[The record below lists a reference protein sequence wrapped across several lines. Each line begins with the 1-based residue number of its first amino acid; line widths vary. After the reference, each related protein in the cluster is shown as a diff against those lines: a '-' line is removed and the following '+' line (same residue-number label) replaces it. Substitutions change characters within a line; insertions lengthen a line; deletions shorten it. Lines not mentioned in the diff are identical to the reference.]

1 MIVAYFD
8 TMFDKINSLENSSKA
23 VLKKNNMGI
32 VLNKKIPKKKQK
44 FPNVS
49 EILYYTLTK
58 EFNLTLE
65 QFNDYLIIIL
75 ICLAR
80 NNM

>member
-1 MIVAYFD
+1 MKNTGKV
-8 TMFDKINSLENSSKA
+8 

-32 VLNKKIPKKKQK
+32 VLNKKIPKKKEN

-49 EILYYTLTK
+49 EILFYTLTK
-58 EFNLTLE
+58 ELNLTLE
-65 QFNDYLIIIL
+65 QFNDYQMVFF

-80 NNM
+80 NNI

>member
-1 MIVAYFD
+1 MKNTGKV
-8 TMFDKINSLENSSKA
+8 

-32 VLNKKIPKKKQK
+32 VLNKKIPKKKEN

-49 EILYYTLTK
+49 EILFYTLTK
-58 EFNLTLE
+58 ELNLTLE
-65 QFNDYLIIIL
+65 QFNDYQMIFF

-80 NNM
+80 NNI

>member
-1 MIVAYFD
+1 MGK
-8 TMFDKINSLENSSKA
+8 TMLKKINTQA
-23 VLKKNNMGI
+23 
-32 VLNKKIPKKKQK
+32 VLNKKIPKKTQK

-58 EFNLTLE
+58 ELNLTLE
-65 QFNDYLIIIL
+65 QFNDYQMIFL

-80 NNM
+80 NNNIMGGG